1 METKTIHAGEARYL
15 SELPEFQ
22 DGLPHGIVNKTKTD
36 VGGTYV
42 AANCRSNYI
51 IVCPFRD
58 LVDSMAADENFTYEI
73 FKCYGGVREYQFQ
86 KYIKEHKIYKIAV
99 TYDSLPKLLKW
110 MDGKTEG
117 WNVLID
123 EYHLIL
129 EDLDFRESAITNMCK
144 TIQAFDHYTF
154 LSATPIDDDYEI
166 EFFKHLPH
174 YRVEWAP
181 RKPITVIKF
190 KTTNLSK
197 GLCKLIRIFNEEGFV
212 LPDINGEE
220 KEVEQLYIFLNSVTT
235 IKQVAQSLELEQDEV
250 KICCATRQRNKLILG
265 EYPIESVLAPNK
277 RINFFTKKCFQ
288 GCNLFS
294 NNALVI
300 VASDA
305 KKTQTLVDI
314 STTMEQISG
323 RLRCNSKYQ
332 NIFRNTMV
340 HIYSTNDNIPSDEE
354 FQEEMQRKEED
365 AEHLLSL
372 QSKADEAE
380 LATLMRKVNVET
392 DLLSIEDGKMVYN
405 ALKKMS
411 FIHKQKIRQAYKNGR
426 NLWTFYEG
434 SKNLKQKR
442 QEFIDKEKY
451 NKFNVQLARAVTISY
466 RQLLMD
472 YLEHPSADY
481 DDENPEFKDI
491 KRYLKETEMNSCR
504 WNKEK
509 MLKMVEDK
517 QKLQQ
522 AFRAIYQRGAFIS
535 DSLMKKLLTEQFK
548 KLGINLSPKATQILN
563 CDIYH
568 VERSHP
574 TIEGKKVNGYKFGDM
589 LFNF

>member
-1 METKTIHAGEARYL
+1 M
-15 SELPEFQ
+15 
-22 DGLPHGIVNKTKTD
+22 
-36 VGGTYV
+36 
-42 AANCRSNYI
+42 
-51 IVCPFRD
+51 
-58 LVDSMAADENFTYEI
+58 
-73 FKCYGGVREYQFQ
+73 FKCYGKVTESAFK
-86 KYIKEHKIYKIAV
+86 KYIREHQIYKIAV

-110 MDGKTEG
+110 MDGKTDG
-117 WNVLID
+117 WKLLID

-129 EDLDFRESAITNMCK
+129 EDMDFRESAITNMCK

-181 RKPITVIKF
+181 WKPITVLKF
-190 KTTNLSK
+190 KATNLSK

-220 KEVEQLYIFLNSVTT
+220 KEVEQLFIFLNSVTT
-235 IKQVAQSLELEQDEV
+235 IKQVVESLALDQDEV
-250 KICCATRQRNKLILG
+250 KICCATRKRNKLILG
-265 EYPIESVLAPNK
+265 EYPIESVIAPNK

-294 NNALVI
+294 NNGLVI

-323 RLRCNSKYQ
+323 RLRCNSIYQ

-354 FQEEMQRKEED
+354 FKQEMQRKEED
-365 AEHLLSL
+365 AAHLLSL

-380 LATLMRKVNVET
+380 LATLMRRVNVET
-392 DLLSIEDGKMVYN
+392 DLLSIENNKMVFN
-405 ALKKMS
+405 ELKKMS
-411 FIHKQKIRQAYKNGR
+411 FIHKHKIRQAYKDGR

-434 SKNLKQKR
+434 SKNLKQEK
-442 QEFIDKEKY
+442 QEFIDKKKY
-451 NKFNVQLARAVTISY
+451 DKFSVQLTRAVTISY
-466 RQLLMD
+466 EQLLKD
-472 YLEHPSADY
+472 YLEHQSADY

-491 KRYLKETEMNSCR
+491 RLYLTEKEMNSLR
-504 WNKEK
+504 WNKDK
-509 MLKMVEDK
+509 MMKAVKDK
-517 QKLQQ
+517 KKLQ
-522 AFRAIYQRGAFIS
+522 
-535 DSLMKKLLTEQFK
+535 
-548 KLGINLSPKATQILN
+548 
-563 CDIYH
+563 
-568 VERSHP
+568 
-574 TIEGKKVNGYKFGDM
+574 
-589 LFNF
+589 